1 MDASGVGNGIAK
13 AFVAFLFFIIIVVV
27 VITSGIAWW
36 IDDDTI
42 QSHKPITPEIII
54 TTNGIKSDTLYIYK
68 EP

>member
-1 MDASGVGNGIAK
+1 MDSSGIGNGIAK
-13 AFVAFLFFIIIVVV
+13 AFVAALIFVIIIVVA
-27 VITSGIAWW
+27 ITSGIAWW

-42 QSHKPITPEIII
+42 ESHTPITPEIII